1 MNGVDNVIE
10 CAIEYA
16 ENRNHEYVTVEH
28 LMLCLLETPE
38 ISEIVDAITDDKE
51 TAINDLQ
58 NYLDDKEFNGLVGE
72 TQWDGKP
79 KKTATVERVMQ
90 RAFAQVIFS
99 ARDQVNPVDIFV
111 SILSEDKSHATYF
124 CELNGINRLAVV
136 EYITKHITTAQSLKE
151 AEEFL
156 INLNERAAASE
167 IDPLIGRQDE
177 VEDVVHILARRKKN
191 NPLLI
196 GEPGVGKTAIAEG
209 LALKIVEGQVPNAL
223 KEKIV
228 YSLDVGGLLAGTR
241 YRGDFEERIKIVLDS
256 LEKNKNVILFIDEI
270 HMIMGAGSA
279 GGSSVDIANL
289 MKPILG
295 RGKLLTMGATTS
307 DEYSTHFE
315 KDRALMRRFQR
326 VEVEPT
332 DVETTT
338 EIVKGLQPYFEE
350 FHQVNYEI
358 DLLEKSVDLADRYIK
373 NKYFPDK
380 AVDVMDAAG
389 AKTKLR
395 GEQTVLMDDV
405 LSVISKMSN
414 IGKDVIDIDSTE
426 GYKSLDK
433 RIKTKVFGQDDAVDQ
448 IVEAIL
454 VSKSGLREPNK
465 PIGSFLLLGPTGTGK
480 TETAK
485 QLAEQLE
492 SKLIRFDMSEYQERH
507 SVSKLIGAPPGYV
520 GHAEGKMGQGQ
531 LLTSVEENPNCV
543 LLLDEVEKAAPEV
556 LQVLLQVMDDGRL
569 TGATGKT
576 TDFTNVVL
584 LMTSN
589 LGASDAE
596 KLKIGFGKNIKEN
609 VDVKAVQSFFTPEF
623 RNRIDSVIKFNK
635 LSTEVIQKIVK
646 RLEDEINEQLKDKN
660 IEINL
665 DNDTIDYFVE
675 NGYEPTMGARPL
687 KRLFEGELKKPLSKK
702 ILFEDLKNVTVFVK
716 TIDGELNIE
725 TTEPKEQV

>member
-1 MNGVDNVIE
+1 M
-10 CAIEYA
+10 
-16 ENRNHEYVTVEH
+16 
-28 LMLCLLETPE
+28 
-38 ISEIVDAITDDKE
+38 
-51 TAINDLQ
+51 
-58 NYLDDKEFNGLVGE
+58 
-72 TQWDGKP
+72 
-79 KKTATVERVMQ
+79 
-90 RAFAQVIFS
+90 
-99 ARDQVNPVDIFV
+99 
-111 SILSEDKSHATYF
+111 
-124 CELNGINRLAVV
+124 
-136 EYITKHITTAQSLKE
+136 
-151 AEEFL
+151 
-156 INLNERAAASE
+156 
-167 IDPLIGRQDE
+167 
-177 VEDVVHILARRKKN
+177 
-191 NPLLI
+191 
-196 GEPGVGKTAIAEG
+196 
-209 LALKIVEGQVPNAL
+209 
-223 KEKIV
+223 

-241 YRGDFEERIKIVLDS
+241 YRGDFEERIKVVLDS

-350 FHQVNYEI
+350 FHQVSYQV

-531 LLTSVEENPNCV
+531 LLTSVEDNPNCV

-623 RNRIDSVIKFNK
+623 RNRIDAVIKFNK

-660 IEINL
+660 IVINL
-665 DNDTIDYFVE
+665 DQDTVDYFVE

-687 KRLFEGELKKPLSKK
+687 KRLFEGDLKKPLSKK
-702 ILFEDLKNVTVFVK
+702 ILFEDLRNVTVNVK
-716 TIDGELNIE
+716 IVEGNINIE
-725 TTEPKEQV
+725 STEQKEQV

>member
-1 MNGVDNVIE
+1 
-10 CAIEYA
+10 
-16 ENRNHEYVTVEH
+16 
-28 LMLCLLETPE
+28 
-38 ISEIVDAITDDKE
+38 
-51 TAINDLQ
+51 
-58 NYLDDKEFNGLVGE
+58 
-72 TQWDGKP
+72 
-79 KKTATVERVMQ
+79 MQ

-99 ARDQVNPVDIFV
+99 ARDQINPVDIFV
-111 SILSEDKSHATYF
+111 SILSEDKSHAQYF

-156 INLNERAAASE
+156 INLNERAAQSE

-241 YRGDFEERIKIVLDS
+241 YRGDFEERIKVVLDS

-350 FHQVNYEI
+350 FHQVSYQV

-531 LLTSVEENPNCV
+531 LLTSVEDNPNCV

-623 RNRIDSVIKFNK
+623 RNRIDAVIKFNK

-660 IEINL
+660 IVINL
-665 DNDTIDYFVE
+665 DQDTVDYFVE

-687 KRLFEGELKKPLSKK
+687 KRLFEGDLKKPLSKK
-702 ILFEDLKNVTVFVK
+702 ILFEDLRNVTVNVK
-716 TIDGELNIE
+716 IVEGNINIE
-725 TTEPKEQV
+725 STEQKEQV

>member
-1 MNGVDNVIE
+1 MSNVDNVIE

-16 ENRNHEYVTVEH
+16 EDRQHEYVTVEH
-28 LMLCLLETPE
+28 LMLCLLENEE
-38 ISEIVDAITDDKE
+38 IIEIVDNITSDRE
-51 TAINDLQ
+51 VAINDLK
-58 NYLDDKEFNGLVGE
+58 NYLDDKDFNGLVGE
-72 TQWDGKP
+72 TPWDGKP
-79 KKTATVERVMQ
+79 KKTTSVERVMQ

-99 ARDQVNPVDIFV
+99 ARDQINPVDIFV
-111 SILSEDKSHATYF
+111 SILSEDKSHAQYF

-156 INLNERAAASE
+156 INLNERAAQSE

-241 YRGDFEERIKIVLDS
+241 YRGDFEERIKVVLDS

-350 FHQVNYEI
+350 FHQVSYQV

-531 LLTSVEENPNCV
+531 LLTSVEDNPNCV

-623 RNRIDSVIKFNK
+623 RNRIDAVIKFNK

-660 IEINL
+660 IVINL
-665 DNDTIDYFVE
+665 DQDTVDYFVE

-687 KRLFEGELKKPLSKK
+687 KRLFEGDLKKPLSKK
-702 ILFEDLKNVTVFVK
+702 ILFEDLRNVTVNVK
-716 TIDGELNIE
+716 IVEGNINIE
-725 TTEPKEQV
+725 STEQKEQV